1 MKNRKLFA
9 IITLVAFMLTMMPLM
24 AFATSASNSSISV
37 DKSSAKVNNNLEFIL
52 DLDAAVGAEQQVV
65 VFAER
70 SGSLSDADTISV
82 KDNKGTVTKGTNYGF
97 IAFKNGTAKDEYT
110 LLVNSATAGTVTLKA
125 YVVSTTEE
133 ITDANVAKF
142 YNGDNT
148 IIKTALVGN
157 GCTGKFTAQSSAVT
171 TDITVTKDGN
181 TATGTAYTKNG
192 VKDTDKV
199 EAASGVNANNGADYY
214 KVSMKFNE
222 GTTKMVGEKVTISVD
237 KDGATVNKEEATTS
251 ATGKID
257 FKVSATKG
265 GTYTVTVEC
274 GSYSVD
280 LPFTFGTAQ
289 VNTVKIPFTTQGT
302 IAVDNQETVAM
313 TLVGYDSNG
322 NAMAASEATANLIKE
337 NFLVEVTSAPA
348 DSSLEGTYTEFV
360 PTYNTKTSDNIY
372 LSFKPDAAGEYTIK
386 IYNKTTGA
394 GATTT
399 IKAAEFGTIDH
410 ATISYSADTFA
421 LGSKTQAPTVYVYDK
436 NGVKKTASNPKYSYT
451 GLGVAKFDNGQV
463 TFKTDSEYAGKQIV
477 VSVVANNKYAASTT
491 LTIGADAASL
501 KFTDATAEVGG
512 EATVKAQVIDV
523 NGNNTAVAASG
534 SYDVSLESAII
545 TERPEGATVSVDAD
559 YFVDSASTFLKK
571 GTGNVTITSNKE
583 GTVKANVVLK
593 LTANDE
599 VIRDGITYKPTVVS
613 YVAIGN
619 EAYTGTKYKKDGD
632 KFVEDVN
639 GTYKQVVTNNNPY
652 TFYLSGVATATFGA
666 KAPEKG
672 TGDTVTFIIGNTTF
686 VANGATKAADVAP
699 YVANGRTFIP
709 VRAFAEATGAKVEYD
724 AATQV
729 ITITGEGLSAQMTIG
744 SNILTVN
751 GQTTV
756 MDTAAAVT
764 AEGRTVLPVRFA
776 GQALGYGFEVAYG
789 ANGAVSSVTM
799 FK

>member
-52 DLDAAVGAEQQVV
+52 DLDADVDADQQVV
-65 VFAER
+65 IFAER
-70 SGSLSDADTISV
+70 SGSLSDSDAITVEKAGNAVADATTTAHKGYFV
-82 KDNKGTVTKGTNYGF
+82 LAAGNKAG
-97 IAFKNGTAKDEYT
+97 EYT
-110 LLVNSATAGTVTLKA
+110 VKVNSASAGTVTMKA
-125 YVVSTTEE
+125 YVVKG
-133 ITDANVAKF
+133 ANGKTIAQI
-142 YNGDNT
+142 YNGDNE

-181 TATGTAYTKNG
+181 TATGTAYTKTG

-199 EAASGVNANNGADYY
+199 EAASGVKANNGADYY

-337 NFLVEVTSAPA
+337 NFVVEVTSAPA
-348 DSSLEGTYTEFV
+348 DSSLEGTYTEFK
-360 PTYNTKTSDNIY
+360 PTYDTKTSDNIY

-410 ATISYSADTFA
+410 ATISYSADTFS
-421 LGSKTQAPTVYVYDK
+421 LGSKTQKPNVYVYDK
-436 NGVKKTASNPKYSYT
+436 NGVKKTASNPKFSYT
-451 GLGVAKFDNGQV
+451 GLGVAKFENGQV
-463 TFKTDSEYAGKQIV
+463 TFKADSEYAGKQIV

-559 YFVDSASTFLKK
+559 YFENSASTFLKK

-593 LTANDE
+593 LTAKDD
-599 VIRDGITYKPTVVS
+599 VIRDGITYKVDEQN
-613 YVAIGN
+613 A
-619 EAYTGTKYKKDGD
+619 
-632 KFVEDVN
+632 
-639 GTYKQVVTNNNPY
+639 Y
-652 TFYLSGVATATFGA
+652 TFYLSGVATANFGA

-686 VANGATKAADVAP
+686 VANGATKTADVAP

-789 ANGAVSSVTM
+789 ANCAVSSVTM

>member
-52 DLDAAVGAEQQVV
+52 DLDADVDADQQVV
-65 VFAER
+65 IFAER
-70 SGSLSDADTISV
+70 SGSLSDSDAITVEKAGNAVADATTTAHKGYFV
-82 KDNKGTVTKGTNYGF
+82 LAAGNKAG
-97 IAFKNGTAKDEYT
+97 EYT
-110 LLVNSATAGTVTLKA
+110 VKVNSASAGTVTMKA
-125 YVVSTTEE
+125 YVVKGAGGKT
-133 ITDANVAKF
+133 IAQI
-142 YNGDNT
+142 YNGDNE

-181 TATGTAYTKNG
+181 TATGTAYTKKG

-322 NAMAASEATANLIKE
+322 NAMAASEATANLIKD
-337 NFLVEVTSAPA
+337 NFVVEVTSAPA

-360 PTYNTKTSDNIY
+360 PTYDTKTSDNIY

-410 ATISYSADTFA
+410 ATISYSADTFS
-421 LGSKTQAPTVYVYDK
+421 LGSKTQKPNVYVYDK
-436 NGVKKTASNPKYSYT
+436 NGIKKTASNPKFSYT
-451 GLGVAKFDNGQV
+451 GLGVAKFENGQV
-463 TFKTDSEYAGKQIV
+463 TFKADSEYAGKQIV

-559 YFVDSASTFLKK
+559 YFENSASTFLKK

-593 LTANDE
+593 LTANDD
-599 VIRDGITYKPTVVS
+599 VIRDGITYT
-613 YVAIGN
+613 AD
-619 EAYTGTKYKKDGD
+619 GTH
-632 KFVEDVN
+632 N
-639 GTYKQVVTNNNPY
+639 Y

-686 VANGATKAADVAP
+686 VANGATKTADVAP

>member
-52 DLDAAVGAEQQVV
+52 DLDADVDADQQVV
-65 VFAER
+65 IFAER
-70 SGSLSDADTISV
+70 SGSLSDSDAITVEKAGNAVADATTTAHKGYFV
-82 KDNKGTVTKGTNYGF
+82 LAAGNKAG
-97 IAFKNGTAKDEYT
+97 EYT
-110 LLVNSATAGTVTLKA
+110 VKVNSASAGTVTMKA
-125 YVVSTTEE
+125 YVVKGAAGKT
-133 ITDANVAKF
+133 IAQI
-142 YNGDNT
+142 YNGDNE

-181 TATGTAYTKNG
+181 TATGTAYTKTG

-322 NAMAASEATANLIKE
+322 NAMAASEATANLIKD
-337 NFLVEVTSAPA
+337 NFVVEVTSAPA

-410 ATISYSADTFA
+410 ATISYSADTFS
-421 LGSKTQAPTVYVYDK
+421 LGSKTQKPNVYVYDK
-436 NGVKKTASNPKYSYT
+436 NGVKKTASNPKFSYT
-451 GLGVAKFDNGQV
+451 GLGVAKFENGQV
-463 TFKTDSEYAGKQIV
+463 TFKADSEYAGKQIV

-559 YFVDSASTFLKK
+559 YFENSASTFLKK

-593 LTANDE
+593 LTAKDD
-599 VIRDGITYKPTVVS
+599 VIRDGITYKV
-613 YVAIGN
+613 N
-619 EAYTGTKYKKDGD
+619 EKNA
-632 KFVEDVN
+632 
-639 GTYKQVVTNNNPY
+639 Y

-672 TGDTVTFIIGNTTF
+672 DGDTVTFIIGNTTF
-686 VANGATKAADVAP
+686 VANGATKTADVAP

>member
-52 DLDAAVGAEQQVV
+52 DLDADVDADQQVV
-65 VFAER
+65 IFAER
-70 SGSLSDADTISV
+70 SGSLSDSDAITVEKAGNAVADAATTAHKGYFV
-82 KDNKGTVTKGTNYGF
+82 LAAGNKAG
-97 IAFKNGTAKDEYT
+97 EYT
-110 LLVNSATAGTVTLKA
+110 VKVNSASAGTVTMKA
-125 YVVSTTEE
+125 YVVKGADGKT
-133 ITDANVAKF
+133 IAQI
-142 YNGDNT
+142 YNGDNE

-181 TATGTAYTKNG
+181 TATGTVYTKKG

-199 EAASGVNANNGADYY
+199 EAATGVNANNGADYF

-302 IAVDNQETVAM
+302 IAVDATETVAM

-337 NFLVEVTSAPA
+337 NFVVEVTSAPA

-360 PTYNTKTSDNIY
+360 PTYDTKTADNIY

-436 NGVKKTASNPKYSYT
+436 NGVKKIASNKKFSYT
-451 GLGVAKFDNGQV
+451 GLGVAKFENGQV
-463 TFKTDSEYAGKQIV
+463 TFKADSEYAGKQIV

-523 NGNNTAVAASG
+523 NGNNTAVAASD
-534 SYDVSLESAII
+534 SYTVSLESAII

-559 YFVDSASTFLKK
+559 YFVESMSTFLKK

-593 LTANDE
+593 LTAKDT
-599 VIRDGITYKPTVVS
+599 VIRDGITYT
-613 YVAIGN
+613 ADDIHN
-619 EAYTGTKYKKDGD
+619 
-632 KFVEDVN
+632 
-639 GTYKQVVTNNNPY
+639 Y

-686 VANGATKAADVAP
+686 VANGATKTADVAP

>member
-52 DLDAAVGAEQQVV
+52 DLDADVDAGQQVV
-65 VFAER
+65 IFAER
-70 SGSLSDADTISV
+70 SGSLSDSDAITVEKAGNAVADATTTAHKGYFV
-82 KDNKGTVTKGTNYGF
+82 LAAGNKAG
-97 IAFKNGTAKDEYT
+97 EYT
-110 LLVNSATAGTVTLKA
+110 VKVNSASAGTVTMKA
-125 YVVSTTEE
+125 YVVKGADGKT
-133 ITDANVAKF
+133 IAQI
-142 YNGDNT
+142 YNGDNE

-181 TATGTAYTKNG
+181 TATGTAYTKTG

-289 VNTVKIPFTTQGT
+289 VNTVKIPFTTQGA

-337 NFLVEVTSAPA
+337 NFVVEVTSAPA

-360 PTYNTKTSDNIY
+360 PTYDTKTSDNIY

-410 ATISYSADTFA
+410 ATISYSADTFS
-421 LGSKTQAPTVYVYDK
+421 LGSKTQKPNVYVYDK
-436 NGVKKTASNPKYSYT
+436 NGVKKTASNPKFSYT
-451 GLGVAKFDNGQV
+451 GLGVAKFENGQV
-463 TFKTDSEYAGKQIV
+463 TFKADSEYAGKQIV

-559 YFVDSASTFLKK
+559 YFENSASTFLKK

-593 LTANDE
+593 LTAKDD
-599 VIRDGITYKPTVVS
+599 VIRDGITYKV
-613 YVAIGN
+613 N
-619 EAYTGTKYKKDGD
+619 EQNA
-632 KFVEDVN
+632 
-639 GTYKQVVTNNNPY
+639 Y

-672 TGDTVTFIIGNTTF
+672 DGDTVTFIIGNTTF
-686 VANGATKAADVAP
+686 VANGATKTADVAP

>member
-52 DLDAAVGAEQQVV
+52 DLDADVDADQQVV
-65 VFAER
+65 IFAER
-70 SGSLSDADTISV
+70 SGSLSDSDAITVEKAGNAVADVNTTAHKGYFV
-82 KDNKGTVTKGTNYGF
+82 LAAGNKAG
-97 IAFKNGTAKDEYT
+97 EYT
-110 LLVNSATAGTVTLKA
+110 VKVNSASAGTVTMKA
-125 YVVSTTEE
+125 YVVKGADGKT
-133 ITDANVAKF
+133 IAQI
-142 YNGDNT
+142 YNGDNE

-181 TATGTAYTKNG
+181 TATGTAYTKKG

-302 IAVDNQETVAM
+302 IAVDATETVAM

-337 NFLVEVTSAPA
+337 NFIVEVTSAPA

-436 NGVKKTASNPKYSYT
+436 NGVKKIASNKKFSYT
-451 GLGVAKFDNGQV
+451 GLGVAKFENGQV
-463 TFKTDSEYAGKQIV
+463 TFKADSEYAGKQIV

-523 NGNNTAVAASG
+523 NGNNTAVAASD
-534 SYDVSLESAII
+534 SYTVSLESAII

-559 YFVDSASTFLKK
+559 YFVESASTFLKK

-593 LTANDE
+593 LTAKDT
-599 VIRDGITYKPTVVS
+599 VIRDGITYT
-613 YVAIGN
+613 AD
-619 EAYTGTKYKKDGD
+619 GTHNY
-632 KFVEDVN
+632 N
-639 GTYKQVVTNNNPY
+639 
-652 TFYLSGVATATFGA
+652 FYLSGVATATFGA

-686 VANGATKAADVAP
+686 VANGATKTADVAP

>member
-82 KDNKGTVTKGTNYGF
+82 KDNKGTTTKGTNYGF

-125 YVVSTTEE
+125 YVVSFKGD
-133 ITDANVAKF
+133 ITDTNVAEV
-142 YNGDNT
+142 YNGANT

-157 GCTGKFTAQSSAVT
+157 GCTGKFTAQSSEVT
-171 TDITVTKDGN
+171 TDITVTRDGN
-181 TATGTAYTKNG
+181 KATGTAYTKTG

-199 EAASGVNANNGADYY
+199 EAATGVDANNGADYY

-265 GTYTVTVEC
+265 GTYTVTVDC

-302 IAVDNQETVAM
+302 IAVDTQETVAM

-322 NAMAASEATANLIKE
+322 NAMAASAGTAQLIRD
-337 NFLVEVTSAPA
+337 NFVVEVTSAPA
-348 DSSLEGTYTEFV
+348 DSSLEGTYTDFA

-512 EATVKAQVIDV
+512 EATVKAQVVDV

-559 YFVDSASTFLKK
+559 YFVDSSSTFLKK

-613 YVAIGN
+613 YETA
-619 EAYTGTKYKKDGD
+619 EAGYTGTKYRKNDKGEYVKDAQ
-632 KFVEDVN
+632 

-652 TFYLSGVATATFGA
+652 TFYLSGVATANFGA
-666 KAPEKG
+666 KAPEVG
-672 TGDTVTFIIGNTTF
+672 NGATVTFIIGNTTF
-686 VANGATKAADVAP
+686 VANGETKTADVAP